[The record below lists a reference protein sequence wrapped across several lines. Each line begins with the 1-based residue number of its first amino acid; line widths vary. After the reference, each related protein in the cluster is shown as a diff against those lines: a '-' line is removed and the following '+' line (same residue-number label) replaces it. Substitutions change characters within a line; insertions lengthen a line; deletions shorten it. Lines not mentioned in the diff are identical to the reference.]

1 VTLAEA
7 LLVAVGAVA
16 AIAAVGAWWAARS
29 SSQASAAMTAIER
42 RRWHAD
48 LTPQF
53 ELVCRVASGERAT
66 LRVALVGPAG
76 LDRLDRVTV
85 RIRDDIPGRAPV
97 TSGGPTA
104 EEIARQVW
112 GPYRFVPGVDGADQ
126 TGRSV
131 APFGLLLGDWRP
143 LALERTSAPTWSSD
157 ATAWHRQYN
166 DQPVRLTL
174 ACVREGDEPWTV
186 PQEVRVD
193 QGAPPSAPGS

>member
-1 VTLAEA
+1 VTLTEA

-53 ELVCRVASGERAT
+53 ELTCRVTSGERAE
-66 LRVALVGPAG
+66 LRVALVGPAA
-76 LDRLDRVTV
+76 LDHLDRVTV

-97 TSGGPTA
+97 TPGGPTA
-104 EEIARQVW
+104 EEIVQQVW
-112 GPYRFVPGVDGADQ
+112 GPYQFVPGVDGADQ

-131 APFGLLLGDWRP
+131 APFGLLLGEWRP
-143 LALERTSAPTWSSD
+143 LALERTPAPTWSAEPD
-157 ATAWHRQYN
+157 GWRRQYN
-166 DQPVRLTL
+166 EQPVRLTL

-186 PQEVRVD
+186 PKEVRVD
-193 QGAPPSAPGS
+193 QDAPPSAPGS

>member
-126 TGRSV
+126 AGRSV

-143 LALERTSAPTWSSD
+143 LALERTPAPTWSSD
-157 ATAWHRQYN
+157 TTGWRRQYN

>member
-1 VTLAEA
+1 
-7 LLVAVGAVA
+7 
-16 AIAAVGAWWAARS
+16 
-29 SSQASAAMTAIER
+29 
-42 RRWHAD
+42 
-48 LTPQF
+48 
-53 ELVCRVASGERAT
+53 VASGERAT
-66 LRVALVGPAG
+66 LRVALVGPAA

-97 TSGGPTA
+97 TPGGPTA

-143 LALERTSAPTWSSD
+143 LALERTPAPTWSSD
-157 ATAWHRQYN
+157 ATAWQRQYN

>member
-7 LLVAVGAVA
+7 LLVVVGAVA
-16 AIAAVGAWWAARS
+16 AAAAVGAWWAARS

-42 RRWHAD
+42 HRWHAD

-53 ELVCRVASGERAT
+53 EFRCRVTSGERAE
-66 LRVALVGPAG
+66 LRVALAGPAG
-76 LDRLDRVTV
+76 LDRLDRVTI

-97 TSGGPTA
+97 ISGGPTA

-126 TGRSV
+126 TGRRV

-143 LALERTSAPTWSSD
+143 LALERTPAPTWAAD
-157 ATAWHRQYN
+157 PAGWRRQFD

-174 ACVREGDEPWTV
+174 ACLREGDEPWTI
-186 PQEVRVD
+186 PLEVQVED
-193 QGAPPSAPGS
+193 APPPAPGS

>member
-1 VTLAEA
+1 MTLAEA
-7 LLVAVGAVA
+7 LLVAVGGVA
-16 AIAAVGAWWAARS
+16 AVAAVGAWWAARS

-53 ELVCRVASGERAT
+53 ELACQVTTGERAK
-66 LRVALVGPAG
+66 LRVALVGPAA

-143 LALERTSAPTWSSD
+143 LALERTPSPTWSTD
-157 ATAWHRQYN
+157 PAGWRRQY
-166 DQPVRLTL
+166 DDHPVQLTL
-174 ACVREGDEPWTV
+174 MCVREGDERWTV
-186 PQEVRVD
+186 PLKVQVD
-193 QGAPPSAPGS
+193 QGTPPSA

>member
-16 AIAAVGAWWAARS
+16 AVAAVGAWWAARS

-48 LTPQF
+48 LTPRF
-53 ELVCRVASGERAT
+53 ELACRVTSGARAE

-97 TSGGPTA
+97 ISGGPTA

-126 TGRSV
+126 TGRRV

-143 LALERTSAPTWSSD
+143 LALERTPAPAWSADPAVWR
-157 ATAWHRQYN
+157 RQFD

-186 PQEVRVD
+186 PLEVQVED
-193 QGAPPSAPGS
+193 TPPSAPGS

>member
-1 VTLAEA
+1 MTLAEA

-48 LTPQF
+48 LTPRF
-53 ELVCRVASGERAT
+53 EVGCRVTSGERAE

-85 RIRDDIPGRAPV
+85 RIRDDLPGRAPV

-112 GPYRFVPGVDGADQ
+112 GPYRFVPGVDGADR
-126 TGRSV
+126 TGRCV
-131 APFGLLLGDWRP
+131 ASFGLLLGDWRP
-143 LALERTSAPTWSSD
+143 LALERTQAPTWS
-157 ATAWHRQYN
+157 AEPAGWRRQY
-166 DQPVRLTL
+166 DDHPVRLTL
-174 ACVREGDEPWTV
+174 MCVREGDERWTV
-186 PQEVRVD
+186 PLEVQVD
-193 QGAPPSAPGS
+193 QGAPPSP

>member
-16 AIAAVGAWWAARS
+16 AITAVGAWWAARS

-48 LTPQF
+48 LTPQLEF
-53 ELVCRVASGERAT
+53 TCRVTSGERAT
-66 LRVALVGPAG
+66 LRVALVGPAA
-76 LDRLDRVTV
+76 LDRLDQVTV
-85 RIRDDIPGRAPV
+85 HIRDDIPGRAPV
-97 TSGGPTA
+97 TPGGPTA
-104 EEIARQVW
+104 EEIARQIW
-112 GPYRFVPGVDGADQ
+112 GPYGFVPGVDGADQ

-131 APFGLLLGDWRP
+131 APFELLLGDWRP
-143 LALERTSAPTWSSD
+143 LTLERTPATTWSGD
-157 ATAWHRQYN
+157 ATGWGRQYN

-193 QGAPPSAPGS
+193 

>member
-42 RRWHAD
+42 RRWHAY

-53 ELVCRVASGERAT
+53 ELTCRVTSGERAT
-66 LRVALVGPAG
+66 LRVALVGPAA
-76 LDRLDRVTV
+76 LDRLDQVTV
-85 RIRDDIPGRAPV
+85 HIRDDIPGRAPV
-97 TSGGPTA
+97 TPGGPTA
-104 EEIARQVW
+104 EEIARQIW

-131 APFGLLLGDWRP
+131 APFELLLGDWRP
-143 LALERTSAPTWSSD
+143 LTLERTPAPTWSSD
-157 ATAWHRQYN
+157 ATGWRRQYN

-193 QGAPPSAPGS
+193 